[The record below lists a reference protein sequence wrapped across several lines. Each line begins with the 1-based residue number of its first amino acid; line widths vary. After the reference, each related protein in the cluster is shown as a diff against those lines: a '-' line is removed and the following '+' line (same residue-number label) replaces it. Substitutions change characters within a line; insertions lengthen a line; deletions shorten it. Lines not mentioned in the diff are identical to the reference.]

1 MKVEARAPPSEVI
14 DDASLLLLDE
24 KHRHGPF
31 LEISRKGMQ
40 AMSMREMKERGILQE
55 AASVKD

>member
-1 MKVEARAPPSEVI
+1 MI

-24 KHRHGPF
+24 KHRHGPL

-40 AMSMREMKERGILQE
+40 AMSMREKKERGILQE
-55 AASVKD
+55 AALVKD